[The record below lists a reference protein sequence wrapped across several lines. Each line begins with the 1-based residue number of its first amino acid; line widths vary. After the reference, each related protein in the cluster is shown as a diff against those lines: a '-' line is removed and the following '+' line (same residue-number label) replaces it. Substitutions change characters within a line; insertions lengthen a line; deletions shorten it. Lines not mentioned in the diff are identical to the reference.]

1 MLGKFGKPLRLT
13 NGFDEHADR
22 RHTIIGNEVFE
33 YVLGSGGRLIA
44 HGDEVG
50 EGQSAVGK
58 REVETHV
65 AALGDDPH
73 PFRQGS
79 ATMLVG
85 P

>member
-1 MLGKFGKPLRLT
+1 MLGKFGKPSRFT

-22 RHTIIGNEVFE
+22 RHAIIGNEVLE
-33 YVLGSGGRLIA
+33 YVLGSGGRLIS

-50 EGQSAVGK
+50 EGQSTVGK
-58 REVETHV
+58 REVEAHI
-65 AALGDDPH
+65 AALGDDPDS
-73 PFRQGS
+73 PIEWC